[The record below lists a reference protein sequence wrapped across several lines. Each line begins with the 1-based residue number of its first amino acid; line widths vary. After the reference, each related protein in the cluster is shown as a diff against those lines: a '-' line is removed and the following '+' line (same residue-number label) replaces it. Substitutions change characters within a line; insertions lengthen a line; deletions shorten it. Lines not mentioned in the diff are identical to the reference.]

1 MKILFI
7 TAILMMGALITNC
20 AEDRPTPHPQENSK
34 PGSQSNKNNNAGKPG
49 KEANKPERSPKV
61 NKLMAQ
67 GLTEKEAV
75 LYLVISEYRRSLGL
89 PVLPFSK
96 SLTVVA
102 RAHVKDSNA
111 NHPENQV
118 NAEGVKGNLHS
129 WSANGN
135 WNLVIYIHQITNKR
149 KACGASLQNSLLTKD
164 MGMKFPLVERE
175 YSLHRWL

>member
-118 NAEGVKGNLHS
+118 NAEGVKGQ
-129 WSANGN
+129 GN
-135 WNLVIYIHQITNKR
+135 RIKM
-149 KACGASLQNSLLTKD
+149 SLPLRYGKD
-164 MGMKFPLVERE
+164 RLFLYSTGSSREGTLQAQVERHINHR
-175 YSLHRWL
+175 YSYLSLWRRRLRIYV